1 MSIDR
6 WPMPMPPALVTSA
19 NPPYVKIQNFKK
31 KYAEMADFLRNGRNT
46 DATPVYLSTQK
57 GNFDLFLPFIEKA
70 IHLLNDRGR
79 LGYIA
84 PSLWRYNEYG
94 AGLRAF
100 LHEGKYLD
108 RWVDFGS
115 FQVFDEAITYT
126 ALQFYSKLP
135 STSVRFVLAHDGSL
149 TDAPDWD
156 DPNWKIP
163 YAELPESDTWTFVP
177 LLGRNILK
185 RLAASCKRLDD
196 TAITQAIFQGLK
208 KSADWAYNVRRIG
221 TNKYKCV
228 DADKNPRE
236 VEIEDGLVRPLVSG
250 DSATRYCC
258 PKPEKSI
265 IFPYKIDGDNVALYS
280 AAEMQANFPKGWK
293 YLQSIEQ
300 ELRDREDK
308 SFDDDEWYRFGRNQ
322 NISKQDKAKLGAA
335 TTIRE
340 MEVFFDPDGEFCF
353 SGARVEGILPANT
366 DDASFLLGV
375 LNSPVASFVI
385 QRIGRP
391 KSGGFVEA
399 NKQFIAPLP
408 IPAANET
415 ERKLVGEKALA
426 LQKLHSQR
434 RDLIEALEARYSS
447 FPHTTHSSEWLFP
460 EIGTLAHWKQDAP
473 DELTA
478 RQKTKWA
485 KNRQPEKLYAK
496 LAAIDVSLQS
506 GAGLNATFEAG
517 ELRFLI
523 DGTPEVANVYVN
535 DGAGTQTL
543 LYWQYVA
550 RSVSVTEKFTAK
562 ALMERLVSVPLT
574 DNADLGQQIGD
585 LSAEITDLETKIADR
600 EAELNQIIAGLYKL
614 TDAEKKTMSLQ

>member
-1 MSIDR
+1 
-6 WPMPMPPALVTSA
+6 
-19 NPPYVKIQNFKK
+19 
-31 KYAEMADFLRNGRNT
+31 MADFLRNGRNA

-100 LHEGKYLD
+100 LHGGKYLD
-108 RWVDFGS
+108 QWVDFGS
-115 FQVFDEAITYT
+115 FQVFNEAITYT
-126 ALQFYSKLP
+126 ALQFYSKVP
-135 STSVRFVLAHDGSL
+135 STAVRFALAYDGSL

-156 DPNWKIP
+156 DPNWAIP
-163 YAELPESDTWTFVP
+163 YTELPESDTWTFVP
-177 LLGRNILK
+177 LEERNILK

-196 TAITQAIFQGLK
+196 PAITQAIFQGLK
-208 KSADWAYNVRRIG
+208 TSADWAYNVRRIG

-228 DADKNPRE
+228 DADKNLRE

-250 DSATRYCC
+250 DSATRYCR

-265 IFPYKIDGDNVALYS
+265 IFPYKIDGDNVTLYS
-280 AAEMQANFPKGWK
+280 ATEMQANFPKGWK

-300 ELRDREDK
+300 ELRDRENTG
-308 SFDDDEWYRFGRNQ
+308 FDDDDWYRFGRNQ
-322 NISKQDKAKLGAA
+322 NISKQNKAKLGAS

-353 SGARVEGILPANT
+353 SGARVEGILPANA

-408 IPAANET
+408 IPATTAT
-415 ERKLVGEKALA
+415 ERKSVGEKAMA
-426 LQKLHSQR
+426 LQKLQSQR
-434 RDLIEALEARYSS
+434 RDLIEALESRYSS

-460 EIGTLAHWKQDAP
+460 DIGTLPHWKQDAP

-485 KNRQPEKLYAK
+485 KDRQAEKLGAN

-506 GAGLNATFEAG
+506 GADLHATFEGG

-523 DGTPEVANVYVN
+523 DGTPAVANVYVN
-535 DGAGTQTL
+535 DSVGTQTL

-550 RSVSVTEKFTAK
+550 RAVSVTEKFMTM
-562 ALMERLVSVPLT
+562 ALMERLVNVPLT
-574 DNADLGQQIGD
+574 DNADLRQQIAD
-585 LSAEITDLETKIADR
+585 LSGEIIDLESKIVDR
-600 EAELNQIIAGLYKL
+600 ESELNHIIALLYKL
-614 TDAEKKTMSLQ
+614 SDDEKKIMAIVS